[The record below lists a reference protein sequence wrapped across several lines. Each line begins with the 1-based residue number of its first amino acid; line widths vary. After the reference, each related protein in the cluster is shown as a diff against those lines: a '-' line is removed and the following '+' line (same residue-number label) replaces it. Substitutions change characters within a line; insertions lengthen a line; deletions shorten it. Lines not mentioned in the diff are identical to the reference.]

1 MTMKKKRILIPVFA
15 EVPNYINALQ
25 QLGCEVFVTDEII
38 DISSF
43 DRLLLPGG
51 EDIDPHRYGEEINGS
66 ERMTPALDELQFST
80 LDQFVRCNK
89 PVFGICRGH
98 QLINVYFGGSLYQDH
113 PLAYRHRYDRVKQAD
128 RVHMNTAEEG
138 SFIYELYG
146 NSFSTNSAHHQAVK
160 QLGKGLHI
168 CRYSDD
174 GIPEAMY
181 HTTLPVYS
189 VQWHPERMCFEKRRD
204 DTVDGSLMLKWFV
217 DNIPSGEKA

>member
-1 MTMKKKRILIPVFA
+1 MRKKRILIPVFA
-15 EVPNYINALQ
+15 EVPNYINALK
-25 QLGCEVFVTDEII
+25 QLGCEVFVTDRIV
-38 DISSF
+38 DITPY

-66 ERMTPALDELQFST
+66 GRTTPALDALQFT
-80 LDQFVRCNK
+80 VADQFIRSGK

-113 PLAYRHRYDRVKQAD
+113 PLAESHRWDRINQAD
-128 RVHMNTAEEG
+128 RVHMNISEEG
-138 SFIYELYG
+138 SFIHALYG
-146 NSFSTNSAHHQAVK
+146 KNFSTNSAHHQAVK

-181 HTTLPVYS
+181 HLTLPVYS

-204 DTVDGSLMLKWFV
+204 DTVDGSLVLKWFI
-217 DNIPSGEKA
+217 DSIPAGENA